1 MSVIA
6 NQYDLPV
13 RLVEWSVPGKIEKK
27 IYGDRQIVFECGS
40 ELPELCLT
48 LSFPIEGGIR
58 LSTGNAGFFNP
69 SGLKAITRNISDEA
83 EVFSADG
90 LKAKLCCT
98 ETGFEIVLSGS
109 GDNRSVTVKNTDI
122 LIGTE
127 NGKWIKSGFTQPLD
141 AGERICGFGERFNT
155 LNHRGT
161 HFTLWNVD
169 AWSKGT
175 TAYKNIPLYHS
186 SKGHMV
192 FFNSMYSCEADI
204 GAAADSVLK
213 LEFEGPVWDVYF
225 YISNPSQSIKEYTS
239 LTGKPIL
246 PPKWALR
253 YWAGGGFQV
262 WEDRGKEK
270 YLEVLEDCISGYE
283 EMGIHDLSALFGEGL
298 PFHNKAAYEILEKTG
313 TRMLAWNHPS
323 LMIED
328 MQELLK
334 TEKLDEIPYFKDPEN
349 ERKQAKREV
358 IDFTHPNAVKLISEY
373 FRTFWNW
380 GLKGCMVDYGEILPI
395 ESVSYYGKTGD
406 EMHNFLSYWYNKVY
420 YDAWEKELDGDYI
433 LFSRSGCAGCQRWS
447 ASFGGDQV
455 SEFEGLRQAFN
466 GMLNLT
472 VCGYTFWGTD
482 IGGYGGPP
490 STEVYIRW
498 LQFGTFNPIMRAH
511 GCGKDRNPWTYG
523 ETAVRVFR
531 QLYGLREN
539 MLPYIY
545 DYAVRA
551 HNTGIPMTS
560 MMQTSFPELKSL
572 LNCDEQYMFCDNL
585 LVCPVLKAG
594 ADKKAVFF
602 PSGNWYDI
610 FNGKL
615 YRGCRRVIVDAPI
628 EKIPVYVRAGSVIR
642 LELAESGRLFDI
654 AEKSRKLKG
663 LLVAPPEKE
672 TENVYSAE
680 GCSYRSMPAENGI
693 FRIESE
699 RAEETDI
706 VIVLGTDV
714 CGVFKDGKLLP
725 EAAVRHEDGY
735 TYVHLGDGS
744 FKNIEFHSGKR

>member
-13 RLVEWSVPGKIEKK
+13 KLVNWSSPGNIEK
-27 IYGDRQIVFECGS
+27 ISYSDRQIILECS
-40 ELPELCLT
+40 ADLQKLFLS
-48 LSFPIEGGIR
+48 LSFPAEGGIR
-58 LSTGNAGFFNP
+58 LSTQNTGFFNP
-69 SGLKAITRNISDEA
+69 ESLKKIVKCTDGDGEK
-83 EVFSADG
+83 FSADG
-90 LKAKLCCT
+90 LEAKLSLSVS
-98 ETGFEIVLSGS
+98 GFEIVFSQSGE
-109 GDNRSVTVKNTDI
+109 NHAITVKNTDI

-127 NGKWIKSGFTQPLD
+127 NGKWIKSGLLQSLES
-141 AGERICGFGERFNT
+141 GERICGFGERFNT
-155 LNHRGT
+155 INHRGT

-175 TAYKNIPLYHS
+175 TAYKNIPVFHS
-186 SKGHMV
+186 SKGHMI

-204 GAAADSVLK
+204 GAAVGDILK
-213 LEFEGPVWDVYF
+213 LEFEGPVWDAYF
-225 YISNPSQSIKEYTS
+225 YPTKPLEAIKEYTA
-239 LTGKPIL
+239 LTGKPVL

-270 YLEVLEDCISGYE
+270 YLEVLEDCIAGYE
-283 EMGIHDLSALFGEGL
+283 KMGIHDLSALFGEGL
-298 PFHNKAAYEILEKTG
+298 PFHNKPAYEILKKTG

-328 MQELLK
+328 MKELLQ
-334 TEKLDEIPYFKDPEN
+334 TEDLEEIPYFKDPEN
-349 ERKQAKREV
+349 EQKQAKREV
-358 IDFTHPNAVKLISEY
+358 IDFTHPNAVKLISAC
-373 FRTFWNW
+373 FKTFWEW

-420 YDAWEKELDGDYI
+420 FEAWENALKGDYI

-472 VCGYTFWGTD
+472 ACGYTFWGTD

-490 STEVYIRW
+490 SPEVYIRW
-498 LQFGTFNPIMRAH
+498 LQFGAFNPIMRAH

-523 ETAVRVFR
+523 ETAVKVFSK
-531 QLYGLREN
+531 LYGLREN
-539 MLPYIY
+539 MLPHIY
-545 DYAVRA
+545 EFAVRA
-551 HNTGIPMTS
+551 HNTGVPMTK
-560 MMQTSFPELKSL
+560 MMQVAFPELKSL

-594 ADKKAVFF
+594 GDKKAVFF

-615 YRGCRRVIVDAPI
+615 YRGCRRVIVEAPL
-628 EKIPVYVRAGSVIR
+628 EKIPVYVKSGSVIS
-642 LELAESGRLFDI
+642 LDLAESGRLFDI
-654 AEKSRKLKG
+654 AESDRKLKG
-663 LLVAPPEKE
+663 LLIAPPENVTDSIYE
-672 TENVYSAE
+672 TQNS
-680 GCSYRSMPAENGI
+680 SYISLPVSDGV

-699 RAEETDI
+699 GSDGCD
-706 VIVLGTDV
+706 VLIVLGVNV
-714 CGVFKDGKLLP
+714 CKAKADGEFLP
-725 EAAVRHEDGY
+725 ESALRHEDGY
-735 TYVHLGDGS
+735 SYIYT
-744 FKNIEFHSGKR
+744 KNRCFENMEIYFGRH